1 MRIWAMVAVCALMA
15 GCTLAGPDQL
25 DVIDVPAAEG
35 NPVTGDAIA
44 VTSLDAPAVADA
56 AKPADVA
63 KPVAAGAATAVPAA
77 TEAVAK
83 PFEAA
88 KPAEGVTPAEVA
100 AAPEAAAE
108 APAPV
113 MSPQEQACIKT
124 GGSWVTTGKSG
135 ARACV
140 KTTRDSGKHCT
151 KASQCEGACLARSNT
166 CSPVTPL
173 FGCNDILQDNG
184 VMVTL
189 CID

>member
-1 MRIWAMVAVCALMA
+1 MRIWAVVAVCALMA

-25 DVIDVPAAEG
+25 DVIDIPATEG

-56 AKPADVA
+56 AKP
-63 KPVAAGAATAVPAA
+63 VAAGAAAAVPAA
-77 TEAVAK
+77 TEAAAE
-83 PFEAA
+83 PAEAA
-88 KPAEGVTPAEVA
+88 KPAEGATAAEA
-100 AAPEAAAE
+100 APAPEAAAE

>member
-1 MRIWAMVAVCALMA
+1 MRIWAIFSICALLA

-25 DVIDVPAAEG
+25 DVVDVPAAEG

-44 VTSLDAPAVADA
+44 VTSLDTPAPAVADA
-56 AKPADVA
+56 AKPA
-63 KPVAAGAATAVPAA
+63 AAGAAAAANPIPAA
-77 TEAVAK
+77 DPAK
-83 PFEAA
+83 PADAA
-88 KPAEGVTPAEVA
+88 KPAEAAKPVA
-100 AAPEAAAE
+100 TE
-108 APAPV
+108 APAPAAEAEPV
-113 MSPQEQACIKT
+113 PPPMSAQEQACVKK
-124 GGSWVTTGKSG
+124 GGAWATTGKSG